1 MALQD
6 KFNSYNEAE
15 YNLESQGRTLHGEWY
30 LFTKLIEGWISNRY
44 VDLFAYYVDGDVTN
58 EVEDDFILAVE
69 GVYTDR
75 DYTGDDLIR
84 FLYSG
89 RCNLGSLKKK
99 INENFDYYMKNSYK
113 IEFIDTEVPTE
124 VKLSRGA
131 SNLIFVVHGHDR
143 EMRESVART
152 LEKLDLKPII
162 LEEKPNQG
170 LTIIEKLE
178 KYSDVCFSVILLS
191 PDDIAYNR
199 NDQNDE
205 KLRARQNVIFE
216 LGWFMA
222 QLGRGLTAVLFKPH
236 DQFDLPSDIS
246 GVLYIQYD
254 RSGSWKL
261 ELARE
266 LKACG
271 LDIDAN
277 KIL

>member
-44 VDLFAYYVDGDVTN
+44 VDLFVYYRDGDVTN

-69 GVYTDR
+69 GIYADR
-75 DYTGDDLIR
+75 DYTDDDLIR

-99 INENFDYYMKNSYK
+99 IKENLDYYMKNSYK
-113 IEFIDTEVPTE
+113 IEYIDTNVPIE
-124 VKLSRGA
+124 IKSSRGA
-131 SNLIFVVHGHDR
+131 SNSIFVVHGHDR
-143 EMRESVART
+143 EMREVVART

-178 KYSDVCFSVILLS
+178 KYSDVFFSVILIS
-191 PDDIAYNR
+191 PDDIAYSKSDH
-199 NDQNDE
+199 ND
-205 KLRARQNVIFE
+205 KKVRARQNVIFE
-216 LGWFMA
+216 LG
-222 QLGRGLTAVLFKPH
+222 
-236 DQFDLPSDIS
+236 
-246 GVLYIQYD
+246 
-254 RSGSWKL
+254 GSW
-261 ELARE
+261 
-266 LKACG
+266 
-271 LDIDAN
+271 LD
-277 KIL
+277 